1 MNKLKTFGQCALV
14 ALWYTG
20 RLIVI
25 YFGAIFLIAFW
36 FDAMN
41 HVVAQDAKQPAATVD
56 ATKKATPPPKHI
68 AITKAELGDA
78 YANAYKNLEARRKA
92 VEESLAWQ
100 QYIISQN
107 QLQSTTLFIMA
118 EMGIKPSEECK
129 PIERDGKLLYFECPV
144 KTEEKSKP

>member
-1 MNKLKTFGQCALV
+1 MRIKNVAIDFLV
-14 ALWYTG
+14 A
-20 RLIVI
+20 
-25 YFGAIFLIAFW
+25 F
-36 FDAMN
+36 AMLCGFIGIGCFFQII
-41 HVVAQDAKQPAATVD
+41 AQDKPSATAPATDTV
-56 ATKKATPPPKHI
+56 KKATPPPKHI